1 MSSPNGTKDYTL
13 EKERKHKECEINKT
27 LCGSYSNVTGELPFI
42 EAKELLR
49 ATIKYINR
57 DHIEAFY
64 NTANGNFIIVLTTDK
79 LKRPYAHEINFRE
92 QVMNESLNFRIFPIP
107 NPTRAHNHD
116 VGKGSKHDPDTVFV
130 TMYLPT
136 TISNIAVK
144 KVFMQFG
151 EVHIVLT
158 GHFKDDDLSGIRN
171 GKRHAHLTPFKTK
184 HDLPHK
190 IQFPDD
196 ERFFNVMWGE
206 KRISCKK
213 CFSVHLLMDKCVDV
227 QKYPVYQEDG
237 YTIDTRPAYPDRIDE
252 NKDSE
257 YILKSNVITKTV
269 GTGYPESLGKAS
281 QIESSSQDSVNTC
294 THNKDVNID
303 QVASQIG
310 KSDQDNGLETE
321 GPESW
326 EELHDEVAPVTEPDS
341 HRPLERPPV
350 LIAPTAT
357 MQPRLSLL
365 AMLRLYQAVMMLWSF
380 QTRMILQY

>member
-1 MSSPNGTKDYTL
+1 MCRCSEN
-13 EKERKHKECEINKT
+13 
-27 LCGSYSNVTGELPFI
+27 
-42 EAKELLR
+42 
-49 ATIKYINR
+49 
-57 DHIEAFY
+57 
-64 NTANGNFIIVLTTDK
+64 
-79 LKRPYAHEINFRE
+79 
-92 QVMNESLNFRIFPIP
+92 
-107 NPTRAHNHD
+107 
-116 VGKGSKHDPDTVFV
+116 
-130 TMYLPT
+130 
-136 TISNIAVK
+136 
-144 KVFMQFG
+144 
-151 EVHIVLT
+151 
-158 GHFKDDDLSGIRN
+158 
-171 GKRHAHLTPFKTK
+171 
-184 HDLPHK
+184 
-190 IQFPDD
+190 
-196 ERFFNVMWGE
+196 
-206 KRISCKK
+206 
-213 CFSVHLLMDKCVDV
+213 
-227 QKYPVYQEDG
+227 PVYQEDG

-310 KSDQDNGLETE
+310 KSDQDNGLERE

-341 HRPLERPPV
+341 HRPLERQPV

-380 QTRMILQY
+380 QTRMILQYQNMYMLLALFPKPMKA